1 MQFLKKQFLII
12 IPKKLDD
19 RVNLE
24 NDGIFPSKLPIRS
37 NKHRFMNHSLIFFVN
52 CNQKT
57 FSKKWK
63 KSLKSM
69 HLHEKA
75 SLGTTLW
82 LFQKCI
88 KRLEKPFLSNGP
100 HLVSRQY
107 AYKVIRAQNEVTVK
121 PYFKSPIDYHPV
133 GVLRQF
139 ETCAIFC

>member
-1 MQFLKKQFLII
+1 
-12 IPKKLDD
+12 
-19 RVNLE
+19 
-24 NDGIFPSKLPIRS
+24 
-37 NKHRFMNHSLIFFVN
+37 
-52 CNQKT
+52 
-57 FSKKWK
+57 
-63 KSLKSM
+63 M

-100 HLVSRQY
+100 HLVSPQY

-133 GVLRQF
+133 YPMNDTCVL
-139 ETCAIFC
+139 CVL